1 LRFGE
6 PLIILL
12 SSFYPLLFSLIPIVA
27 ILFVFAVVRSVMRRM
42 GKSESLCVFYL
53 LLFIL
58 FYYLGSA
65 ASGVSPTPRYQIVL
79 YPVASIIAAIGL
91 GHLLDMKS
99 LKKYFSSARSF
110 LIALLIIFAASVY
123 SLGSIKPFYLSY
135 TSDLLPKKDIL
146 DLRNMGD
153 GSWEAA
159 QYLNSLPDAKNIK
172 VWADEGGVCE
182 AFMGACS
189 DTLKP
194 DQLNTK
200 FDYFVVSAGREAKSI
215 RMAETRLTKLNG
227 AIEVGSLYSETNP
240 YKFKLNVGGRS
251 ENFVKV
257 MKADSLP

>member
-1 LRFGE
+1 M
-6 PLIILL
+6 
-12 SSFYPLLFSLIPIVA
+12 Y
-27 ILFVFAVVRSVMRRM
+27 
-42 GKSESLCVFYL
+42 VFYL

-99 LKKYFSSARSF
+99 LKKYFSSAR
-110 LIALLIIFAASVY
+110 AYAAVLLILIAASVWP
-123 SLGSIKPFYLSY
+123 LISIKPFFLSY
-135 TSDLLPKKDIL
+135 ASDLLPKKYVL

-159 QYLNSLPDAKNIK
+159 QYLNSLPDAKNLK

-215 RMAETRLTKLNG
+215 RMGETRFTKLNG
-227 AIEVGSLYSETNP
+227 SIRIGNLYSKENP
-240 YKFKLNVGGRS
+240 Y
-251 ENFVKV
+251 
-257 MKADSLP
+257 